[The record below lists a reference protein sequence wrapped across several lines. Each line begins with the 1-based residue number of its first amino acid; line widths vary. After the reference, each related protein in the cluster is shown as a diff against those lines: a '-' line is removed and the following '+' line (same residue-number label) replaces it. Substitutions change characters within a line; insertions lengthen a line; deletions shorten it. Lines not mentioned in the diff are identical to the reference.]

1 MTREPESLDHPS
13 DEQHVTDAALA
24 LARLFARQAAADM
37 QGLASEQSDERA
49 DEQDQ

>member
-1 MTREPESLDHPS
+1 MTREPEHPNHPPE
-13 DEQHVTDAALA
+13 EQHVTDAALA

-37 QGLASEQSDERA
+37 QQLASEQSDERA